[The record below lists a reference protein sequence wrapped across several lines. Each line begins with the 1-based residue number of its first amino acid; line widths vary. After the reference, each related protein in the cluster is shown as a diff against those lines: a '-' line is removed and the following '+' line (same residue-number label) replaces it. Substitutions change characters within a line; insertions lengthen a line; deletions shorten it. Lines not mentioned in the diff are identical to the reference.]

1 VGLAVRSAL
10 ALALAGARALVL
22 LGALAALGC
31 AEKPSPSRKL
41 PVRRAVEASPFV
53 CAGDVCTQR
62 HVRLP
67 DDGEWRCAER
77 AGVVWCAGGEQA
89 AGVVP
94 ASAARG
100 YRCGE
105 RRGASPRERVCVD
118 ASPDYPDG
126 GVALFRCRFEQE
138 HGVVRSC
145 TRAPSS
151 AGASPNDMSG
161 APGPVTR
168 GAAPNCWVDAD
179 CPVRCD
185 RGTCV
190 EAG

>member
-1 VGLAVRSAL
+1 VRSAL
-10 ALALAGARALVL
+10 PFSLAGPF
-22 LGALAALGC
+22 ALAALGAFAAFGC
-31 AEKPSPSRKL
+31 ADKPSPPRKL
-41 PVRRAVEASPFV
+41 PVRRTVEASPFV

-77 AGVVWCAGGEQA
+77 EGVVWCAGGEQA

-94 ASAARG
+94 ASAVRG

-105 RRGASPRERVCVD
+105 RRGASLGERVCVD

-126 GVALFRCRFEQE
+126 GAARFRCRFEQE

-145 TRAPSS
+145 TRA
-151 AGASPNDMSG
+151 ASTPRPLS
-161 APGPVTR
+161 PGV
-168 GAAPNCWVDAD
+168 APNCWVDTD
-179 CPVRCD
+179 CSVRCD
-185 RGTCV
+185 RGSCV